1 MKTMKKLLAVVL
13 SVLMVFSVVSVSA
26 SAQTAESA
34 DTPTIN
40 KDLFKSDYP
49 YIFVHGMGGWGTADE
64 YYSMSPYWGGGLL
77 PNPEN
82 DMIKILN
89 EQGVEA
95 YAPSVGPL
103 SSAWDRACELYAQL
117 MGTVVDYGAAHSE
130 AHGHDRYG
138 FSYEGKATMGEP
150 WDMEEKINLVG
161 HSFGGATVRLFASLM
176 AYGNEAEVAATG
188 DETSEFFKGG
198 HDSVHSCI
206 TLSAPHNGSQV
217 ANMLVDPGFTMYLIS
232 FVLNVVGSIIGNDFM
247 VFSLQLSQFGLTPK
261 QGEDKACFSLK
272 AIKNFYKANDNCGYD
287 MTLRGAAELNE
298 TIKLAPNTYYY
309 SYTTATTEKGLFG
322 RQQPMKSLNPIFYIS
337 SAMIGMTEGFTIDGI
352 KIEGNWAVNDGIV
365 PLASALYPTVDAET
379 ATDYENA
386 IASGETI
393 QAGKWYYT
401 DTMYDMDH
409 FDFCGTEDYPTSFEQ
424 FYFDMVTMANSR

>member
-1 MKTMKKLLAVVL
+1 MKKMKKVIAVLLSAL
-13 SVLMVFSVVSVSA
+13 LLFSLVTVSVSA
-26 SAQTAESA
+26 EGTTEERII
-34 DTPTIN
+34 D
-40 KDLFKSDYP
+40 KSKFNTDYP

-64 YYSMSPYWGGGLL
+64 YYSNSPYWGGGLL
-77 PNPEN
+77 PGSEN
-82 DMIKILN
+82 DMIRILN

-117 MGTVVDYGAAHSE
+117 MGTVVDYGAAHAQ

-176 AYGNEAEVAATG
+176 AHGSEDEIAATG
-188 DETSEFFKGG
+188 EETSEFFKGG

-232 FVLNVVGSIIGNDFM
+232 FVLNVVGTLIGNDFM
-247 VFSLQLSQFGLTPK
+247 VFSLQLGHFGLTPK
-261 QGEDKACFSLK
+261 QGEDKASFSLK
-272 AIKNFYKANDNCGYD
+272 NIKNFYKANDNCGYD

-309 SYTTATTEKGLFG
+309 SYTTATTETNCLD
-322 RQQPMKSLNPIFYIS
+322 RQQPMASLNPIFYIS
-337 SAMIGMTEGFTIDGI
+337 SAMIGMTEGLTVDGI

-365 PLASALYPTVDAET
+365 PLASALYPTVDSET
-379 ATDYENA
+379 AGDYEDA
-386 IASGETI
+386 ISAGEEIESGR
-393 QAGKWYYT
+393 WYYT
-401 DTMYDMDH
+401 DTMVGMDH
-409 FDFCGTEDYPTSFEQ
+409 FDFCGTQDYPTSFED
-424 FYFDMVTMANSR
+424 FYFGMVEMANSR